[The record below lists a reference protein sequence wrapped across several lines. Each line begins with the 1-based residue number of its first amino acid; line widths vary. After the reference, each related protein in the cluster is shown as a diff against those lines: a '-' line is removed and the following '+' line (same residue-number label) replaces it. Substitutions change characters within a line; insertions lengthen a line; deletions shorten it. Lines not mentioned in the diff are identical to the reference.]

1 MNMCKEKMMNASIL
15 RLQTWDEAVFKEKV
29 SLLSVLLFQNL
40 TSVRNGDCE
49 HVASGGRVLP

>member
-1 MNMCKEKMMNASIL
+1 MCKEKMMNASIL